1 MSKTKQQWYDSFNSW
16 LPQWWFQTVENQEAI
31 LFGICAV
38 LERLDGSLQEHVE
51 ETFITMAES
60 GYLDEHGLE
69 RNLNRFPGELDPPFS
84 DRIRNIVNST
94 NYAALKALVDA
105 LLDVG
110 EATLIEDYNNQLF
123 LNREAFYNRGYLLIT
138 AIYNAFSI
146 IVDRQVHA
154 PYSFYTREYFY
165 TRENFTGTN
174 ESSIELFQNIVEAVN
189 AAKAFGTVYR
199 LIERIE

>member
-1 MSKTKQQWYDSFNSW
+1 MSKTKQQWYDSFQSW
-16 LPQWWFQTVENQEAI
+16 LPQWWFQSVENQEAI

-38 LERLDGSLQEHVE
+38 LEKLDGSLQEHVE
-51 ETFITMAES
+51 ETFITMAEG

-69 RNLNRFPGELDPPFS
+69 RNLHRFTGELDPPFS

-94 NYAALKALVDA
+94 NYVALKALVDA

-110 EATLIEDYNNQLF
+110 EATLIEDYENTLF

-138 AIYNAFSI
+138 DIYNAFSI

-154 PYSFYTREYFY
+154 PYSFYDREYFY
-165 TRENFTGTN
+165 TRENFIGTN
-174 ESSIELFQNIVEAVN
+174 ESSLILFQNIVEAVN
-189 AAKAFGTVYR
+189 AAKAFGVVYR